1 MNNDID
7 LLQLQNAIIG
17 SPKDLMSNST
27 EIENSFK
34 QKSIRKIVELY
45 TTCRANN
52 RVYSSTY
59 LALKDENPFVRVAAA
74 DLISKTG
81 NANSF
86 DYLFKALEDED
97 NRHVKQE
104 IAQCINRLEARLTGL
119 VYSEEYDDGVTLLD
133 SLRKLTYTR

>member
-97 NRHVKQE
+97 
-104 IAQCINRLEARLTGL
+104 
-119 VYSEEYDDGVTLLD
+119 
-133 SLRKLTYTR
+133 